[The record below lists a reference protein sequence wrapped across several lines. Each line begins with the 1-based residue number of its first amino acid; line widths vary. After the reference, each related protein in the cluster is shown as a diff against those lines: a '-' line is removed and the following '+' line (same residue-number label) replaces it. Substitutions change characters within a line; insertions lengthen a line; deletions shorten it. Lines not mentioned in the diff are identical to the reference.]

1 MDKSSKNKLFDKENI
16 SYDALTEITQ
26 TNQIPITLKEDKVF
40 EAQPSTE
47 ESEPFSVTEG
57 KQVLE

>member
-47 ESEPFSVTEG
+47 ESEPFNVSEG
-57 KQVLE
+57 K